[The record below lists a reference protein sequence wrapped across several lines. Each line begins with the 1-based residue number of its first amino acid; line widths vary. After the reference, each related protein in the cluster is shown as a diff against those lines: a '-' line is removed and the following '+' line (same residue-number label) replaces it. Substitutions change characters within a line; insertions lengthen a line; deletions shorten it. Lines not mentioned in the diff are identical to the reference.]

1 MPYDPIRDLTP
12 VAAIGEGG
20 LVLMVRSDH
29 PAKSVQE
36 FLSQA
41 RQRPGKI
48 NAGYGSSSSQI
59 SIAVLNKLGK
69 LDSMPVPYKGIPLAV
84 NDVIGGQLEF
94 TFVDTANAIAQSKGG
109 KLRALGITAANRSH
123 IVPDWP
129 ALSESMPGFDITAW
143 FAVLGPANMPREVV
157 EKLNQSI
164 NQVLRQNDTK
174 EKMAASGIQPLVMN
188 TEQLKNFVP
197 SEVAKWVQ
205 LAKDAN
211 IQPE

>member
-1 MPYDPIRDLTP
+1 M
-12 VAAIGEGG
+12 
-20 LVLMVRSDH
+20 VLMVRSDH

-164 NQVLRQNDTK
+164 NQVLRQNDTNPNWPLDPSISGPCRIFQNGF
-174 EKMAASGIQPLVMN
+174 AAISVRNEPPLVLYGPQDRRGN
-188 TEQLKNFVP
+188 RQ
-197 SEVAKWVQ
+197 
-205 LAKDAN
+205 
-211 IQPE
+211 